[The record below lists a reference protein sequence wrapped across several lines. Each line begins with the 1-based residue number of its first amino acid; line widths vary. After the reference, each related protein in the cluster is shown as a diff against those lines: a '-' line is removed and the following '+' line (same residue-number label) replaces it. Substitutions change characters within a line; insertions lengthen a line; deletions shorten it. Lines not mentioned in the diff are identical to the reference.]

1 MKALAVKKRL
11 PATVFALA
19 FASLFNDIGTEMV
32 FPLLPVFLVS
42 LGAGPTFLG
51 LVEGIADATGALL
64 KYFSGT
70 WSDRMSGRKPLVLFG
85 YSVTGLVRP
94 LVAFA
99 TAPWHVLAV
108 RVTDRVGKGV
118 RGTPRDLMIASS
130 VEAHETGRAFGFQN
144 ALDHA
149 GAVAGPI
156 IATLLLAM
164 HLPFRTIFLI
174 AAIPGVF
181 AVICVAIIKEPV
193 NPRSV
198 AAART
203 DGPPL
208 KLPTRLKYLLA
219 IFLLFALANSSDA
232 FLLLRA
238 KELGVP
244 ETWIPVLWGTLSVSK
259 MVWSVFG
266 GSWSDRV
273 PRHRLVLIGWGI
285 YAASYVLLGLANAP
299 WHAWALFVFYGA
311 FYGFTEPVEKALI
324 RDLTPEAI
332 RGRAFGLYNATLGLS
347 AVPAGLLTGALW
359 QNFGATT
366 ALWAG
371 AGVALAAAALLIA
384 WAQWMPPLEE
394 RSR

>member
-1 MKALAVKKRL
+1 MSTAAVKRRL
-11 PATVFALA
+11 PATVIALG
-19 FASLFNDIGTEMV
+19 FTSLFNDIGTEMV
-32 FPLLPVFLVS
+32 FPLLPVFLLS

-70 WSDRMSGRKPLVLFG
+70 WSDRMLGRKPLVLFG

-99 TAPWHVLAV
+99 TAPWHVLAI

-156 IATLLLAM
+156 IATLLLAWHM
-164 HLPFRTIFLI
+164 PFRTIFLI
-174 AAIPGVF
+174 AAIPGVI
-181 AVICVAIIKEPV
+181 AVICVALINEPKNLRPV
-193 NPRSV
+193 M
-198 AAART
+198 AART

-208 KLPTRLKYLLA
+208 KVPSRLKYLLG

-238 KELGVP
+238 KELGVS
-244 ETWIPVLWGTLSVSK
+244 ETLIPVLWCALSVSK
-259 MVWSVFG
+259 MVWSIFG

-273 PRHRLVLIGWGI
+273 PRHRLVIIGWGI
-285 YAASYVLLGLANAP
+285 YAVSYVLLGLADSA
-299 WHAWALFVFYGA
+299 WHAWVLFIFYGA

-332 RGRAFGLYNATLGLS
+332 RGRAFGLYNAMLGLS
-347 AVPAGLLTGALW
+347 AVPAGLLTGSLWQTFGAAAALW
-359 QNFGATT
+359 T
-366 ALWAG
+366 G
-371 AGVALAAAALLIA
+371 AGVALLAAALLAA
-384 WAQWMPPLEE
+384 WAKFA
-394 RSR
+394 R